1 MEFKENSIMQN
12 TKRGGGDQNPE
23 ALVERVIT
31 GICKTA
37 KQGPS
42 SHYTFCF
49 EKQNYFLI
57 TNVYVNILAYCLMD

>member
-12 TKRGGGDQNPE
+12 MKRGGGDQNPE

-31 GICKTA
+31 GICKTV
-37 KQGPS
+37 KQGRS

-49 EKQNYFLI
+49 EKIELFFNYKYL
-57 TNVYVNILAYCLMD
+57 C